1 MILLALAGPWLALG
15 FLLLMQ
21 QLERWLDKSLRRQ
34 GHDPSR
40 TELLSDGEDVR
51 RSPGPDG
58 TERSLPVP

>member
-21 QLERWLDKSLRRQ
+21 QLERWL
-34 GHDPSR
+34 
-40 TELLSDGEDVR
+40 LSDGEDVR